1 MFSSILDSMRFACAV
16 APRFDSDRIGWQK
29 AAAIAAVQ
37 TQWRLSQPV
46 DCMDIF
52 QMTLLRHGRLMPLAI
67 ASLALASCQ
76 SFGPS
81 RGDISGAAS
90 VPAATGQDPVAITVI
105 NVGGDAAFQLPTPR
119 FSPPFSEA
127 LQGASPVGTTV
138 DVGDALEVTIW
149 EAPPA
154 TLFGGAISDT
164 RIGTA
169 ISTARPTT
177 LPEALVGPDGTIS
190 VPFAG
195 AITARARTLRDI
207 ENEIV
212 RRLQGKANSPQV
224 QVRLASNATATITVV
239 GEVNQSARL
248 PLTPRG
254 ERLLDALA
262 QVGGV
267 KPPVNLTTIQVTRD
281 GQNFRMPLSA
291 VIERSENNII
301 LAKDDV
307 VTALFQPYSFT
318 VLGAAGRNDEIR
330 FEAFGIS
337 LSQALGR
344 IGGLQDGRANPRGVF
359 LFRWQDRSDPAR
371 LADPV
376 IYSFDL
382 KDPGVYF
389 LAQQLKM
396 EDGDMIYITNSP
408 VAELQRFV
416 GIVSQT
422 ILPAATA
429 LTVVDQATN

>member
-1 MFSSILDSMRFACAV
+1 M
-16 APRFDSDRIGWQK
+16 
-29 AAAIAAVQ
+29 IA
-37 TQWRLSQPV
+37 
-46 DCMDIF
+46 
-52 QMTLLRHGRLMPLAI
+52 LRTGRL
-67 ASLALASCQ
+67 ASLVGCTVLLAACQ
-76 SFGPS
+76 AFGPTLGTIKGGGAVPS
-81 RGDISGAAS
+81 RSGEPTAEIKVVEVNGDRAQPLPM
-90 VPAATGQDPVAITVI
+90 PARMPE
-105 NVGGDAAFQLPTPR
+105 
-119 FSPPFSEA
+119 FSEVLGSA
-127 LQGASPVGTTV
+127 KPIGTSV
-138 DVGDALEVTIW
+138 DVGDALEITIW

-154 TLFGGAISDT
+154 TLFGGVVADT

-177 LPEALVGPDGTIS
+177 LPETLVGPDGTIS

-195 AITARARTLRDI
+195 TIPARGQTLREI
-207 ENEIV
+207 ESEIV
-212 RRLQGKANSPQV
+212 RRLRGKANAPQV
-224 QVRLASNATATITVV
+224 QARLARNAAANITVV

-254 ERLLDALA
+254 ERLLDVLA

-267 KPPVNLTTIQVTRD
+267 KPPVNLTTIQITRG
-281 GQNFRMPLSA
+281 GQNFRMPLSS
-291 VIERSENNII
+291 VIERSENNVL

-330 FEAFGIS
+330 FEAFGIT

-344 IGGLQDGRANPRGVF
+344 FGGLQDGRANPRGVF
-359 LFRWQDRSDPAR
+359 LFRWQDRSDPNR

-382 KDPGVYF
+382 KDPAAYF
-389 LAQQLKM
+389 MAQQFRM
-396 EDGDMIYITNSP
+396 EDGDLIYVTNSP

-416 GIVSQT
+416 GIVAQT

-429 LTVVDQATN
+429 ITVVDQASN

>member
-1 MFSSILDSMRFACAV
+1 
-16 APRFDSDRIGWQK
+16 
-29 AAAIAAVQ
+29 
-37 TQWRLSQPV
+37 
-46 DCMDIF
+46 
-52 QMTLLRHGRLMPLAI
+52 MTCFRRGRLLPLA
-67 ASLALASCQ
+67 ALSLVLASCQ

-81 RGDISGAAS
+81 RSDLASATTVPGTEGSAA
-90 VPAATGQDPVAITVI
+90 VPVRVVR
-105 NVGGDAAFQLPTPR
+105 VGGDASDRLPLLRPAL
-119 FSPPFSEA
+119 PFA
-127 LQGASPVGTTV
+127 DVLQGARPVGTTV

-154 TLFGGAISDT
+154 TLFGGGFSDT
-164 RIGTA
+164 RLGTA
-169 ISTARPTT
+169 ISTARATT
-177 LPEALVGPDGTIS
+177 LPEALVGPDGTIT

-195 AITARARTLRDI
+195 VIGTKNRTLREI
-207 ENEIV
+207 EAEIV
-212 RRLQGKANSPQV
+212 RRLQGKANTPQV
-224 QVRLASNATATITVV
+224 QVRLVRNATSTVTVV

-267 KPPVNLTTIQVTRD
+267 KPPVNQTTIQVTRG

-291 VIERSENNII
+291 VIERSENNVL

-307 VTALFQPYSFT
+307 ITALFQPYSFT

-330 FEAFGIS
+330 FEAFGIT

-344 IGGLQDGRANPRGVF
+344 VGGLQDGRANPRGVF
-359 LFRWQDRSDPAR
+359 LFRWQDRSNPAR

-382 KDPGVYF
+382 KDPAVYF
-389 LAQQLKM
+389 LSQQFRM
-396 EDGDMIYITNSP
+396 EDGDLIYITNSP

-429 LTVVDQATN
+429 ITVVDQASN

>member
-1 MFSSILDSMRFACAV
+1 MKTLH
-16 APRFDSDRIGWQK
+16 IGLTLSWT
-29 AAAIAAVQ
+29 AA
-37 TQWRLSQPV
+37 
-46 DCMDIF
+46 
-52 QMTLLRHGRLMPLAI
+52 G
-67 ASLALASCQ
+67 LALASCQ

-81 RGDISGAAS
+81 RGDIVGATTVPGASGQ
-90 VPAATGQDPVAITVI
+90 GQVAIKVI
-105 NVGGDAAFQLPTPR
+105 QVAADAAFQLPPTRPA
-119 FSPPFSEA
+119 PAFSEV
-127 LQGASPVGTTV
+127 LRGASPVGTTV
-138 DVGDALEVTIW
+138 DVGDALELTIW

-154 TLFGGAISDT
+154 TLFGGGMTDT
-164 RIGTA
+164 RVGTA

-195 AITARARTLRDI
+195 LVTARGRTLREI

-212 RRLQGKANSPQV
+212 RRLQGKANAPQV
-224 QVRLASNATATITVV
+224 QARLARNATATVTVV
-239 GEVNQSARL
+239 GEVGQSARL

-267 KPPVNLTTIQVTRD
+267 KSPVTLTTIQVTRN

-291 VIERSENNII
+291 VIEKSENNIV

-318 VLGAAGRNDEIR
+318 VLGAASRNDEIR

-359 LFRWQDRSDPAR
+359 LFRWQDRADPAR

-382 KDPGVYF
+382 KDPAVFF
-389 LAQQLKM
+389 LAQQFKM
-396 EDGDMIYITNSP
+396 EDGDLIYITNSP

-429 LTVVDQATN
+429 LTVVDQAAN

>member
-1 MFSSILDSMRFACAV
+1 MKILRVGRIVLCTV
-16 APRFDSDRIGWQK
+16 AG
-29 AAAIAAVQ
+29 
-37 TQWRLSQPV
+37 
-46 DCMDIF
+46 
-52 QMTLLRHGRLMPLAI
+52 
-67 ASLALASCQ
+67 LALASCQ

-81 RGDISGAAS
+81 RANIEGATS
-90 VPAATGQDPVAITVI
+90 VPAQAGHASAPIRVVRVSSEGAD
-105 NVGGDAAFQLPTPR
+105 QLPAVRRVPA
-119 FSPPFSEA
+119 FSEA

-138 DVGDALEVTIW
+138 DVGDALEITIW

-154 TLFGGAISDT
+154 TLFGGGMADT
-164 RIGTA
+164 RIGTS

-177 LPEALVGPDGTIS
+177 LPEALVGPDRTIS

-195 AITARARTLRDI
+195 TITAGGKTLRDI
-207 ENEIV
+207 EAEIV
-212 RRLQGKANSPQV
+212 RRLRDKANAPQA
-224 QVRLASNATATITVV
+224 QVRLVRNTTATVTVV
-239 GEVNQSARL
+239 GEVGQSARL

-254 ERLLDALA
+254 ERLLDVLA
-262 QVGGV
+262 QAGGV
-267 KPPVNLTTIQVTRD
+267 KPPVNLTTIQVTRR
-281 GQNFRMPLSA
+281 GQSYRMPLSA
-291 VIERSENNII
+291 VIERSENNVI

-307 VTALFQPYSFT
+307 ITALYQPYSFT

-330 FEAFGIS
+330 FEAFGIT

-344 IGGLQDGRANPRGVF
+344 FGGLQDGRANPRGVF

-382 KDPGVYF
+382 KDPAVYF
-389 LAQQLKM
+389 MAQQFRM
-396 EDGDMIYITNSP
+396 EDGDLIYITNSP

-429 LTVVDQATN
+429 ITVVDQAAN